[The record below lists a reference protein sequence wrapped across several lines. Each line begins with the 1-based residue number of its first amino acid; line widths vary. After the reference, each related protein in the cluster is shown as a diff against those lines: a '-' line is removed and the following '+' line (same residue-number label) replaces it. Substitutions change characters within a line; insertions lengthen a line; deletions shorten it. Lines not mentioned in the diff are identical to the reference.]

1 MNKNLILI
9 FTRNPELGKVK
20 TRLAASVGNENA
32 LEIYIQLL
40 EHTKKV
46 VLETPYD
53 KQILYSE
60 EINHADM
67 WDSRF
72 FQKKLQ
78 VGLDLGERMQN
89 AFQDGFDNGYDKIV
103 IIGSDLIALESS
115 DITAAVDNLDDNEVV
130 IGPAE
135 DGGYYLL
142 GMKKIPNNLFK
153 DKEWGTDTVLKNTL
167 LDIANLKYHLLQE
180 KNDIDTYEDIKNVP
194 LFNKY
199 TNK

>member
-9 FTRNPELGKVK
+9 FTRNPERGKVK
-20 TRLAASVGNENA
+20 TRLAASIGKENA

-46 VLETPYD
+46 ALETPYD
-53 KQILYSE
+53 KQVLYSE
-60 EINHADM
+60 EINHADI
-67 WDSRF
+67 WESSF

-78 VGLDLGERMQN
+78 VGSDLGARMHH
-89 AFQDGFDNGYDKIV
+89 AFQQGFADGYEKIV
-103 IIGSDLIALESS
+103 IIGSDLIALDSS
-115 DITAAVDNLDDNEVV
+115 DIIAAIENLSDNDIV

-142 GMKKIPNNLFK
+142 GMKKIPNNLFSN
-153 DKEWGTDTVLKNTL
+153 KEWGTDTVLKDTL

-194 LFNKY
+194 FFNKY